1 MTSPRPTSPRA
12 ARHDVRLVPA
22 ALGAWGAAAGAVAQG
37 DPASRW
43 LVPVG
48 GALAVVAV
56 VLLVVARRAGE
67 RPVGALGLVALV
79 AASAGVVAVSVGAH
93 DQVRTAGLLSDLVT
107 DRATVAV
114 TGLVVSEPAPLPRTS
129 GAGGGSAPEG
139 PRYRL
144 VLQVDT
150 VAGRGRTGPA
160 AASVLALVDAD
171 VSTAPRYGA
180 RVRAAGRLVPTS
192 PGDREV
198 ALLVVTRSPE
208 VRAPPGPV
216 DSVTGLLRGSLVE
229 ASAGLGADTAGLL
242 PALAVGDTT
251 GVPEDLT
258 AAMRAVGL
266 THVMAVSG
274 AHFAIVGT
282 CVLGLTAVARLRRK
296 ARVLVLV
303 PVMAGFVLLVH
314 PGASVLRAAGMG
326 AVATIGLLLGRP
338 SRALPALA
346 ATVVVLVVVDPW
358 LARDYGFV
366 LSVLATAG
374 LVLLTGPLADR
385 ARRVVGRPVAYAVA
399 VPVAAQV
406 VCAPVIVLL
415 TPGVATLA
423 VPANLLAAPAVA
435 PATVLGVLTALV
447 APWWPA
453 AGAILAHAA
462 GVPVWWIAQVARRAA
477 AVPGATLGWPSGSGG
492 AALLAVVTAVPLV
505 LLLRVAP
512 AQPDDVRPQH
522 RSGGRSGRHAS
533 ARAHRALL
541 VLGIGVVVIVAATG
555 ILRARV
561 VAGRGLAQ
569 DWRVV
574 ACDVGQGDGLV
585 MRTAPHHAV
594 VVDVGPAGGGM
605 RACLD
610 RLGVTTID
618 LLVLTHFHAD
628 HVGGLDEVLG
638 SRPVGRAL
646 VSALREPTAEAAG
659 ALQSLAQAG
668 VPVDAPVIGAPQ
680 PDGSV
685 PAEPTTAS
693 ARTTAMTVRT
703 TGTVGD
709 VRWTVLWAPP
719 RGGSGSVPSAAPVVA
734 AASVLS
740 TVSVTA
746 GTVASRDGATRSTR
760 ASAAEESAPNDAGLV
775 LLLEAPDLRVVDL
788 ADLESGAQ
796 DALAAALRRSGAL
809 GPVDVVKTAHHGS
822 ANQSSALAE
831 LIDARVALVSVG
843 RDNPYGHPARAA
855 LDLYEHAGATVLRT
869 DTCHDIGLSVRA
881 GELVLHAGCRPP

>member
-1 MTSPRPTSPRA
+1 MTSPCVASLRVTLPRA

-22 ALGAWGAAAGAVAQG
+22 ALGAWGAAAGAVALG
-37 DPASRW
+37 DPAGRW

-56 VLLVVARRAGE
+56 VVLVVVCGVGARPA
-67 RPVGALGLVALV
+67 GALGLVALV
-79 AASAGVVAVSVGAH
+79 AVSAGVVAVSVGAH
-93 DQVRTAGLLSDLVT
+93 GQVRTAGLLSGLVA

-114 TGLVVSEPAPLPRTS
+114 TGLVASEPAPLPRTS
-129 GAGGGSAPEG
+129 GVGGGSVPEG
-139 PRYRL
+139 PRYRM
-144 VLQVDT
+144 VLEVDT

-208 VRAPPGPV
+208 VRAPPGPI
-216 DSVTGLLRGSLVE
+216 DSVTGLLRSSLVE
-229 ASAGLGADTAGLL
+229 ASAGLGAGTAGLL

-282 CVLGLTAVARLRRK
+282 CVLGLTALARLRRK

-346 ATVVVLVVVDPW
+346 ATVIVLIAVDPW

-374 LVLLTGPLADR
+374 LVLLTGPLAER

-447 APWWPA
+447 APWWPT
-453 AGAILAHAA
+453 AGMVLAHAA

-477 AVPGATLGWPSGSGG
+477 AVPGATLGWPSGPGG
-492 AALLAVVTAVPLV
+492 AALLAVVTAVALA

-512 AQPDDVRPQH
+512 AQPDDARPQH
-522 RSGGRSGRHAS
+522 RSSRRSGRRAS
-533 ARAHRALL
+533 ARARRSLL
-541 VLGIGVVVIVAATG
+541 VLGIGAVVIVAATG

-561 VAGRGLAQ
+561 VAGRGLPA

-638 SRPVGRAL
+638 SIPVGRAL
-646 VSALREPTAEAAG
+646 VSALREPASEAAG
-659 ALQSLAQAG
+659 ALRSLATVG
-668 VPVDAPVIGAPQ
+668 VPVDAPLLGASAS
-680 PDGSV
+680 DGPV
-685 PAEPTTAS
+685 AAEPASTTA
-693 ARTTAMTVRT
+693 RT
-703 TGTVGD
+703 TGTIGD
-709 VRWTVLWAPP
+709 VRWTVLWAPS
-719 RGGSGSVPSAAPVVA
+719 GGGPGSVSSVPSA
-734 AASVLS
+734 
-740 TVSVTA
+740 VSVTA
-746 GTVASRDGATRSTR
+746 PAAEASHDGATRSTR
-760 ASAAEESAPNDAGLV
+760 AGAAEESAPNDAGLV

-796 DALAAALRRSGAL
+796 DALAASLRRSGAL
-809 GPVDVVKTAHHGS
+809 GPVDVVKIAHHGS

-831 LIDARVALVSVG
+831 LIDARVALVGVG

-855 LDLYEHAGATVLRT
+855 LNLYGHAGTTVLRT